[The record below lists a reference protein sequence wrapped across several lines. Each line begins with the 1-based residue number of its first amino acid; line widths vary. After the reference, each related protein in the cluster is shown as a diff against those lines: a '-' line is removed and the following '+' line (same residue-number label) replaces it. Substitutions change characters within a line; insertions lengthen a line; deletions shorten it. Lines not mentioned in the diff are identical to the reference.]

1 MPISN
6 TNLKWY
12 LSGGSSNSDPDASIG
27 GDRSST
33 AAGSDLFDIVTG
45 DESAAGDTEYRC
57 VYFRN
62 EDSDADGLIS
72 PVVWV
77 SSNTPSADTTI
88 AIGVATEGKNASP
101 SAVANENTAP
111 AGVSFSSPS
120 SKGTGLALPSG
131 PYAQNDYVAV
141 WLRRTVSAGAAS
153 AASDPATIRVEGDTI

>member
-6 TNLKWY
+6 ANLKWY
-12 LSGGSSNSDPDASIG
+12 LSGGGSNSDPNASIG
-27 GDRSST
+27 GARSST
-33 AAGSDLFDIVTG
+33 VAGTNLFDTVTG
-45 DESAAGDTEYRC
+45 DESAAGDTEYRL

-77 SSNTPSADTTI
+77 LSNTPSADTTI
-88 AIGVATEGKNASP
+88 AIGICTEGKNAEV

-111 AGVSFSSPS
+111 AGVSFSSPA
-120 SKGTGLALPSG
+120 SKGAGTALPTG
-131 PYAQNDYVAV
+131 PYAQNEYVWV
-141 WLRRTVSAGAAS
+141 WLRRTVNAGAAS